1 MNSTE
6 IKFMKQECKRMI
18 KENFTQAFDWMAQ
31 IISTEDFQ
39 NTVKEH
45 TCEQSGPF
53 ELHVTT
59 EAACVPVTGV
69 TFYILE
75 TTGLLFG
82 TGVEINGRV
91 SRIVY
96 DNFMESMDELSQR
109 LSENTFRESIHEC
122 IFKQIDET
130 DDMEFDISISE

>member
-1 MNSTE
+1 MNSAE

-18 KENFTQAFDWMAQ
+18 KENFAQAFDWMAQ
-31 IISTEDFQ
+31 VISTEDFQ

-53 ELHVTT
+53 ELHITT
-59 EAACVPVTGV
+59 ESAGVPVTGV

-75 TTGLLFG
+75 TIGLLFG

-91 SRIVY
+91 RRIVY
-96 DNFMESMDELSQR
+96 DSFMESMDELSQK
-109 LSENTFRESIHEC
+109 LSGDTFRESIP
-122 IFKQIDET
+122 
-130 DDMEFDISISE
+130 ISRILLQRRIEVDRP